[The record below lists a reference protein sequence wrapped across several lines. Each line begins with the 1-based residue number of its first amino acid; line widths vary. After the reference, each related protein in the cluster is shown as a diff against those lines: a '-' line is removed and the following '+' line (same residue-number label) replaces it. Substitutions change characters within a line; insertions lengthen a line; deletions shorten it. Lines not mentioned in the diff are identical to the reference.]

1 MDNKENS
8 SVKQLL
14 LDILTTSKN
23 PDIINKIKNI
33 YDYYDEHEDE
43 RYMIDK
49 KFEAHRYT
57 DKSTYFHQEKKDF
70 RKLKLDPNTLKVL
83 DFFIMMC
90 STDNFVRVNASIIAD
105 LTGLSYSTVKRAI
118 DKLELTEYL
127 FKVEK
132 NKGKYAP
139 LYEVNPERIC
149 VSKAGFHKSKN
160 ARTDIPEQAQT
171 TFDTKEGYYSRQRVN
186 GKGETP
192 SYSTIVFTPA
202 TETEMETKKA
212 LKAYKANPRA
222 YEEAEKAEKSE
233 YAIDRAIEAKK
244 EMEKEMK
251 KIKLKN
257 QIFDEVMPF

>member
-8 SVKQLL
+8 SVKQML

-33 YDYYDEHEDE
+33 YDYYDEHKDE

-70 RKLKLDPNTLKVL
+70 RKLKLDPNTTKVL

-90 STDNFVRVNASIIAD
+90 STDNFVRVNTSIIAD

-132 NKGKYAP
+132 NQGKYAP

-160 ARTDIPEQAQT
+160 ARTDRPEQAQT
-171 TFDTKEGYYSRQRVN
+171 TFETKEGYYSRQRVN

-192 SYSTIVFTPA
+192 SYSTITFTPA
-202 TETEMETKKA
+202 SEAEMEA
-212 LKAYKANPRA
+212 IRDRKAYKADPKA
-222 YEEAEKAEKSE
+222 YEEAIKAEKLE
-233 YAIDRAIEAKK
+233 YAIDRAIEVKKEIK
-244 EMEKEMK
+244 EMEK
-251 KIKLKN
+251 IITKN